1 MASLTAGSASSLTS
15 PEDASNSGASLV
27 LRHPNGGQVYL
38 VGVAHVSGQAAQDV
52 KDVILTVSPR
62 VVVLELD
69 QERFDR
75 LQQAASNGD
84 EYGLKKHLQYG
95 FLQPIVV
102 ALSGNAL
109 EYMLS
114 LAYVVGGALLGAPAG
129 GEFLAAKHAAT
140 QVGAEI
146 MLGDRDQRMTM
157 QRMAAMAAQYR
168 RGTPVKPTDQP
179 QLIPRHMPSQEGA
192 LQTSGSRSGRSSMGS
207 ASDTTSSASDNDML
221 AGADQGSSN
230 PGEAW
235 GNSGADKQNSG
246 GNIVQDLVKQPEA
259 AMDPHRW
266 NKILEKGG
274 CDNGQAVVEAFGRML
289 KQGSTKGA
297 FIDTQDLLTVRNC
310 GVKMLEN
317 FRQQAL
323 QAGDDG
329 MKQVEDE
336 AMMGV
341 KGVTGMD
348 PNRDAMHEVLGHER
362 DMILARRLWEAGNK
376 AEGQGVVGVVGA
388 AHVKG
393 IQARWD
399 DAGSPET
406 AKKVAEYCGT
416 DALALPTQAGPW
428 INLAAGA
435 GIVYLGWRRPRF
447 AKITGAVAAIVLGP
461 YLVFTTPVISRYQK
475 FAENIVTA
483 AEKLNRESGIAF
495 GDSSWG
501 DDSKP

>member
-1 MASLTAGSASSLTS
+1 M
-15 PEDASNSGASLV
+15 
-27 LRHPNGGQVYL
+27 YL
-38 VGVAHVSGQAAQDV
+38 VGVAHVSGQAAQEV
-52 KDVILTVSPR
+52 KEVIQTVSPR

-75 LQQAASNGD
+75 LQQAASDGD

-95 FLQPIVV
+95 FLQPMVV

-114 LAYVVGGALLGAPAG
+114 LAYVVGGALLGTPAG

-168 RGTPVKPTDQP
+168 RSTPVQPTDQP
-179 QLIPRHMPSQEGA
+179 QLIPRHTSSQEGA
-192 LQTSGSRSGRSSMGS
+192 LQTSGSRSDRSSMDS
-207 ASDTTSSASDNDML
+207 ASDLANSTNDISAGVDQDN
-221 AGADQGSSN
+221 SN
-230 PGEAW
+230 PSEAW
-235 GNSGADKQNSG
+235 GNSDSDKQTSAP
-246 GNIVQDLVKQPEA
+246 GNIVQDLMKQPEA

-266 NKILEKGG
+266 HKILEKGG
-274 CDNGQAVVEAFGRML
+274 CDNGQAVVDAFGRML

-297 FIDTQDLLTVRNC
+297 SINTQDLLTVRNC
-310 GVKMLEN
+310 GVTMLEN

-323 QAGDDG
+323 QVGDDG

-348 PNRDAMHEVLGHER
+348 SNRDAMHEVLGHER
-362 DMILARRLWEAGNK
+362 DLILARRLWEAGNK

-399 DAGSPET
+399 AAGSPET

-416 DALALPTQAGPW
+416 DALAFPTQAGSW

-483 AEKLNRESGIAF
+483 AEKLNRESGITF

>member
-15 PEDASNSGASLV
+15 SEDASKSGASLV
-27 LRHPNGGQVYL
+27 LQHPNGGQVYL
-38 VGVAHVSGQAAQDV
+38 VGVAHVSGQAAQEV
-52 KDVILTVSPR
+52 KDVIQTVSPR

-69 QERFDR
+69 QDRFDK
-75 LQQAASNGD
+75 LQQRASDGD

-114 LAYVVGGALLGAPAG
+114 LAYVVGGALLGTPAG

-168 RGTPVKPTDQP
+168 RGTPGQPTDQA
-179 QLIPRHMPSQEGA
+179 QLIPRHTPSQEGA
-192 LQTSGSRSGRSSMGS
+192 LQTSGSRSDRSSMES
-207 ASDTTSSASDNDML
+207 ASDLANSTSDMI
-221 AGADQGSSN
+221 AGADQGSNN
-230 PGEAW
+230 PSEAW
-235 GNSGADKQNSG
+235 GNSDADKQNAA
-246 GNIVQDLVKQPEA
+246 GNIVQDLMKQPEA

-266 NKILEKGG
+266 HKILEKGG
-274 CDNGQAVVEAFGRML
+274 CDNGQAVVDAFGRML

-297 FIDTQDLLTVRNC
+297 CIDTQDLLTVRNC

-341 KGVTGMD
+341 KGVTGTD
-348 PNRDAMHEVLGHER
+348 PNRDAMHEVMGHER
-362 DMILARRLWEAGNK
+362 DLILARRIWEAGNK

-428 INLAAGA
+428 INMAAGA

-483 AEKLNRESGIAF
+483 AEKLNREGGIVF